1 MEEEFRLLKTFKNPL
16 DANLTKGLLES
27 NGIEAFIF
35 DENIA
40 YVNPVLTTAIG
51 GVKLLV
57 SSKDYEKAAA
67 LLSEVDEDI
76 NNEEL
81 KIKCPVCGSLHIKI
95 LNTPNWIAF
104 LIMLSIL
111 ESIISIDA
119 CIFIWISF
127 FTYSNTF
134 SLVISSILKLQSN
147 SSNKVS
153 KL

>member
-1 MEEEFRLLKTFKNPL
+1 MEEEFRLLKTFQNPL

-76 NNEEL
+76 NKEEL

-104 LIMLSIL
+104 LIML
-111 ESIISIDA
+111 
-119 CIFIWISF
+119 FSF
-127 FTYSNTF
+127 ASTPNTGNT
-134 SLVISSILKLQSN
+134 KRYKCKNCNNEWAN
-147 SSNKVS
+147 SE
-153 KL
+153 